1 MAGTDHALAALNP
14 GAADD
19 ALTALCNRF
28 YAMINTTT
36 TPVTPIWDLS
46 FPGAT
51 GQKPSL
57 TAVLDFAAQTYA
69 AAVRAGRDYLPL
81 PYQDTYVEPLLR
93 YLGRVVRAADDP
105 SAIAQIMAGAVAQHQ
120 ADSPA
125 RQPLRQFLAIV
136 SNLYRSFLAS
146 DKRTAA
152 RVPVLDATLPPL
164 VTFHPDVRPEKV
176 SPGLL
181 ATPVVR
187 GLCGSEVA
195 VAVLPANYYRTPLSW
210 AAVAHEACGHGVL
223 RADQG
228 LLEELVAG
236 TRVLFGGGPI
246 VPGEDTL
253 NEPQALG
260 LLWSY
265 WLEETAS
272 DVYGL
277 LNIGPTFILNVA
289 ALVSALRRGLD
300 PTVPV
305 PRLSVDVGTEPAD
318 HLDTHPPDLF
328 RLHVAIGVIENLE
341 TFPARAARPYLQA
354 LRKLSAFCANGAA
367 RMHARGRVEVK
378 RDYWVSIDRAF
389 PLKDMAE
396 AARRVGAYV
405 ATTRLTALGN
415 QSVQRLE
422 TWDLA
427 DEAAA
432 QAICAALLKPPPTA
446 GVAPERAAVVVDLL
460 RNDRLDQLND
470 ADRAAL
476 DLTVPLA
483 TGSEA
488 ILAALAADRIEDPAL
503 GDLIRPL
510 QLDRIAE
517 MGDDAQLLAGAT
529 LAALYDSSPIAFRW
543 INRRLAWALSRSYD
557 HDELMGPVH
566 LHAMV
571 DSIHPL
577 GAIDAADTDG
587 AGTAAAEAEPD
598 NLEAASDA
606 DTPSVAAAPRR
617 KRARSSSRPKKSPA
631 VSGPA
636 DGKVQD

>member
-1 MAGTDHALAALNP
+1 MASTDHAFPALKP

-19 ALTALCNRF
+19 PLTALCNQF
-28 YAMINTTT
+28 TVMLVGAS
-36 TPVTPIWDLS
+36 PVTPIWDLTVADELGH
-46 FPGAT
+46 P
-51 GQKPSL
+51 PPRR
-57 TAVLDFAAQTYA
+57 AVLDYAAQKYA
-69 AAVRAGRDYLPL
+69 DAVRAGRDYLPL

-93 YLGRVVRAADDP
+93 YLSRIVRADDDP
-105 SAIAQIMAGAVAQHQ
+105 TAMAQIMAGAVAQHQ
-120 ADSPA
+120 GDSPV

-146 DKRTAA
+146 DKRSAVQ
-152 RVPVLDATLPPL
+152 VPVLDATFPPL
-164 VTFHPDVRPEKV
+164 VTFHPDV
-176 SPGLL
+176 SPDKASPLLL

-187 GLCGSEVA
+187 GLCGSDVA
-195 VAVLPANYYRTPLSW
+195 IAILPANYYRTPLAW
-210 AAVAHEACGHGVL
+210 ASVAHEACGHGVL

-228 LLEELVAG
+228 LLEELGAG

-246 VPGEDTL
+246 VPGDDTL
-253 NEPQALG
+253 NEAQALG

-300 PTVPV
+300 PTVQV
-305 PRLSVDVGTEPAD
+305 PRLNVDVGTQPAD
-318 HLDTHPPDLF
+318 HLDIHPPDLF

-341 TFPARAARPYLQA
+341 AFPARAARPYLQA
-354 LRKLSAFCANGAA
+354 LRKLSAFCASGAT
-367 RMHARGRVEVK
+367 RVHVRGRVEVK
-378 RDYWVSIDRAF
+378 RDYWVSIDRTF

-405 ATTRLTALGN
+405 ATTRLAALGN

-432 QAICAALLKPPPTA
+432 QDICAALLEPPPTA
-446 GVAPERAAVVVDLL
+446 GVAPGRTAQVVDLL

-476 DLTVPLA
+476 GLTAALA
-483 TGSEA
+483 TGMGA
-488 ILAALAADRIEDPAL
+488 ILAALGADRIEDPVLA
-503 GDLIRPL
+503 DLIRPL

-529 LAALYDSSPIAFRW
+529 LAALCDSSPVALRW

-557 HDELMGPVH
+557 NDELMGPVH

-571 DSIHPL
+571 DSIHL
-577 GAIDAADTDG
+577 GEID
-587 AGTAAAEAEPD
+587 AGTAAEEAEPD
-598 NLEAASDA
+598 NLEAASDSQGS
-606 DTPSVAAAPRR
+606 SVEAARRR
-617 KRARSSSRPKKSPA
+617 KRSRSASRQKQSPT
-631 VSGPA
+631 VSGPT
-636 DGKVQD
+636 DGKAQD